1 MNSAPMLQVDNLVA
15 GYAEPVVGP
24 VSFSLAAGDI
34 LGILGRNGAGKST
47 LLKAITGVARV
58 FGGRVLRQ
66 PGVRIFHHH
75 QRPDRPA
82 ELPLTGRNLVALT
95 GAGGAVPPAEVEPLL
110 GRRLDRLSGGQVQGV
125 ELWATLGSGAE
136 VVLLDEPTS
145 YLDAATLDLLSAL
158 LERYRRQRSVV
169 LVSHEAEYLQAV
181 ATRTLE
187 LP

>member
-1 MNSAPMLQVDNLVA
+1 MTARPVLQVDGLVA
-15 GYAEPVVGP
+15 GYAVPVVGP
-24 VSFSLAAGDI
+24 LSFSLAPGDI

-47 LLKAITGVARV
+47 LLKAITGVARI

-66 PGVRIFHHH
+66 PGVRVFHHH

-82 ELPLTGRNLVALT
+82 ELPLTGHDLVALT
-95 GAGGAVPPAEVEPLL
+95 GAAVAAPPAEVAPLL
-110 GRRLDRLSGGQVQGV
+110 GRRLDRLSGGQAQGV

-145 YLDAATLDLLSAL
+145 YLDAVALDLLSAL
-158 LERYRRQRSVV
+158 LERYRLQRGVV
-169 LVSHEAEYLQAV
+169 LVSHEAEYLRAV